1 MDYINNKIFILFI
14 VFNYFLFPKQ
24 EIIYNP
30 ELIIHSSLTED
41 FNIEIDSDSVETTDR
56 IQLNIIKDNNN
67 EIIFNGES
75 YFLNPNFFLCQDE
88 SQYYYLFAGINYYQK
103 FPYIIN
109 NKEIEALNVIDS
121 VGINDHIFGCIKEN
135 SNIPLI
141 TNNEII
147 LYGNN
152 IGTLFFIF
160 TKQSYVISKENY
172 PADLTS
178 CKLVKSMHYICAYL
192 LSNEIKIII
201 VKYIN
206 QESEPEV
213 MDLVPS
219 IPLSEENSELDNLI
233 LYDTDNEL
241 YKILCATKNENRYIQ
256 CLAVYIKIE
265 VENDDDSYV
274 TEYNIFELTADYSIS
289 YFKKH
294 RCYLTIFN
302 SEFLLCCGGR
312 DIISC
317 YRNKLSDFQII
328 NQFTL
333 NLIGS
338 IESVLIT
345 DYSDHA
351 IISYMNV
358 TSTDL
363 YLYQYNIYIPKC
375 NINIDPISIEI
386 NSFGYYEIDL
396 SQIIVRMTNTK
407 YLLNL
412 INCLWNTVY

>member
-1 MDYINNKIFILFI
+1 MDFINNKIFILFI
-14 VFNYFLFPKQ
+14 VFNCFLFPNP

-30 ELIIHSSLTED
+30 ELIIDSSLTED
-41 FNIEIDSDSVETTDR
+41 FNIEIDSDSVEITDG

-67 EIIFNGES
+67 EIKFNGES

-241 YKILCATKNENRYIQ
+241 FKILCATKNENQYIQ
-256 CLAVYIKIE
+256 CLAVYIKIA
-265 VENDDDSYV
+265 VENDDYSYV
-274 TEYNIFELTADYSIS
+274 EEYNIFELTTDYSIS

-294 RCYLTIFN
+294 RCYLTVFN
-302 SEFLLCCGGR
+302 SVFF
-312 DIISC
+312 I
-317 YRNKLSDFQII
+317 
-328 NQFTL
+328 
-333 NLIGS
+333 
-338 IESVLIT
+338 
-345 DYSDHA
+345 
-351 IISYMNV
+351 M
-358 TSTDL
+358 
-363 YLYQYNIYIPKC
+363 
-375 NINIDPISIEI
+375 
-386 NSFGYYEIDL
+386 
-396 SQIIVRMTNTK
+396 
-407 YLLNL
+407 
-412 INCLWNTVY
+412 LWG

>member
-1 MDYINNKIFILFI
+1 MEILIF
-14 VFNYFLFPKQ
+14 V
-24 EIIYNP
+24 
-30 ELIIHSSLTED
+30 
-41 FNIEIDSDSVETTDR
+41 
-56 IQLNIIKDNNN
+56 
-67 EIIFNGES
+67 
-75 YFLNPNFFLCQDE
+75 
-88 SQYYYLFAGINYYQK
+88 
-103 FPYIIN
+103 
-109 NKEIEALNVIDS
+109 
-121 VGINDHIFGCIKEN
+121 
-135 SNIPLI
+135 
-141 TNNEII
+141 
-147 LYGNN
+147 
-152 IGTLFFIF
+152 F

-172 PADLTS
+172 PVDLIS
-178 CKLVKSMHYICAYL
+178 CKFVKSMHYICAYL

-206 QESEPEV
+206 QDSQPEIV
-213 MDLVPS
+213 DLDTP
-219 IPLSEENSELDNLI
+219 IPLPEEYSELDNLF
-233 LYDTDNEL
+233 LYDTDDEL
-241 YKILCATKNENRYIQ
+241 YKILRATKNENRYIQ

-265 VENDDDSYV
+265 VENDDHSYV
-274 TEYNIFELTADYSIS
+274 AEYNIFELTADYSIS

-294 RCYLTIFN
+294 RCYLTVFN

-317 YRNKLSDFQII
+317 YRNQLSDFQII

-407 YLLNL
+407 YFIKFNKLPLEYGILKIDEREISNTDDLIEITPEMNKLSFTSNNDNFINSFEFSYDISIHKNL
-412 INCLWNTVY
+412 FNLLWNIFNHKRMLPIL